1 MDMQHWV
8 HIKIEY
14 GHATFSLDK
23 DGQWTCIK
31 IDNGMQHLV
40 QIKMDNEHTTFSL
53 DKDGQWTCNI
63 KFR

>member
-1 MDMQHWV
+1 
-8 HIKIEY
+8 
-14 GHATFSLDK
+14 
-23 DGQWTCIK
+23 
-31 IDNGMQHLV
+31 MQHLV